1 MQAGL
6 QALEPFWHELEA
18 RVNTLA
24 RWRQRYAEFFDF
36 APVAAA
42 LTDAHGNIHEV
53 NQAMAALV
61 GRRATALAGKPLV
74 ALFERASQRAFCE
87 NLLAGTASWDGM
99 LRTADGPLEVRVCV
113 RRMRAGLCWTLKS

>member
-6 QALEPFWHELEA
+6 QALEPFWRELEA

-42 LTDAHGNIHEV
+42 ITDSRGNIVEV
-53 NQAMAALV
+53 NQAMAALL
-61 GRRATALAGKPLV
+61 GRRAAFLGGKPLV
-74 ALFERASQRAFCE
+74 ALFERASQRDFVE
-87 NLLAGTASWDGM
+87 HLLSGTASWASV
-99 LRTADGPLEVRVCV
+99 LHTRDGPVCV
-113 RRMRAGLCWTLKS
+113 QISVRRTPSGLCWSLKR